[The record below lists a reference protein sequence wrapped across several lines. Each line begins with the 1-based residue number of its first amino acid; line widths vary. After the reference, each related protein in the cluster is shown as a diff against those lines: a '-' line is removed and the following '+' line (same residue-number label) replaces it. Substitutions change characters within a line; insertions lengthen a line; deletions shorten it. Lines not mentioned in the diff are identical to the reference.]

1 VSRYISI
8 DIRPVPSDNAGFL
21 AVKPRPAVG
30 QDFHTAVPGLA
41 EQSLSS
47 RRNLV
52 RISAFRPTAPL
63 LTSERRSSKWRKR
76 WVFALLFLE
85 KLQALYESAPYKQAV
100 AIGDKYATQRI
111 FGVEGVLP

>member
-1 VSRYISI
+1 MTHILRDIIKVSRYISI

-52 RISAFRPTAPL
+52 RISAFHLPWADPDGYC
-63 LTSERRSSKWRKR
+63 ERQVWGMKSGSRR
-76 WVFALLFLE
+76 
-85 KLQALYESAPYKQAV
+85 Q
-100 AIGDKYATQRI
+100 G
-111 FGVEGVLP
+111 